1 MEMYLEKKEPW
12 IAVLLSIL
20 IAGAGHIYCGKT
32 AKGVIFIVIDLIL
45 WFTIF
50 GAIIFGIFA
59 IIDSYNLAKDIN
71 FQIEQE
77 ERRKING
84 LQKEKIEKEQVAKMK
99 QEQEISADNFI
110 EELKKNHKLFTAE
123 IYSEQEYRSKK
134 DAVINNLA
142 TKKISCSIE
151 DFLASLITLKEQKIL
166 SIEEINKIKLFVM

>member
-1 MEMYLEKKEPW
+1 METYLEKKEPW
-12 IAVLLSIL
+12 IAVLLSVL

-32 AKGVIFIVIDLIL
+32 TKGVVFIIIDLIL

-77 ERRKING
+77 EKRKLNEVQREK
-84 LQKEKIEKEQVAKMK
+84 LEKEKADKIK
-99 QEQEISADNFI
+99 QEQEIDVNNFT
-110 EELKKNHKLFTAE
+110 EDLKKNYKLFTAE
-123 IYSEQEYRSKK
+123 IYSEDEYKGKK
-134 DAVINNLA
+134 DALINNLA

-166 SIEEINKIKLFVM
+166 SIEEINKIKLLVM